1 MCRYVCC
8 GCNMRYAHKVLSFEE
23 INTGVDT
30 TRCPYIK
37 IEINSPT
44 ATDGQFLCVKF
55 RSIPVGLTSY
65 PIKITING
73 SDVSVKTRSG
83 RKITT
88 ADLYENIML
97 SGLYSD
103 EPVFTIC

>member
-1 MCRYVCC
+1 MCRYICC
-8 GCNMRYAHKVLSFEE
+8 GCGMRYTHRVLSFEE
-23 INTGVDT
+23 ANIREESD
-30 TRCPYIK
+30 RCPYIK
-37 IEINSPT
+37 IEINDPT

-73 SDVSVKTRSG
+73 SDVPVKTRSG
-83 RKITT
+83 RTVTT